1 MINIVTSK
9 MIGCKS
15 YKIIE
20 DKWSSTTITRDNK
33 EIYIKG
39 RNCDIY
45 KKTGFNLLKKRQSY
59 GTICTVSRETLSDE
73 STEKRMLLKNKC

>member
-1 MINIVTSK
+1 

-39 RNCDIY
+39 RNCEYALRCNPNI
-45 KKTGFNLLKKRQSY
+45 KKGKGRELWDELLKYEVEYSA
-59 GTICTVSRETLSDE
+59 E
-73 STEKRMLLKNKC
+73 NF